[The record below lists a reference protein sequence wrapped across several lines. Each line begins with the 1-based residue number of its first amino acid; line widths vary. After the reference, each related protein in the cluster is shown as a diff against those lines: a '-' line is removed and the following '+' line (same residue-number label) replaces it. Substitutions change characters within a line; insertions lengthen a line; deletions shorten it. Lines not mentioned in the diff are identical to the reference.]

1 MEFKHREDEV
11 IKEIEQIKSGI
22 PCLLSHGSYQA
33 TSTGQLIEGCRICT
47 EMKSMS
53 FVLGYRCNVKCEF
66 CFVYSY
72 ISSEYEE
79 DEKYNRR
86 ACFKDFCRN
95 KDSIDGIGF
104 TGGETLLY
112 LPEIEK
118 YTSKIREEKPDIYLW
133 VYTNGIEANKEN
145 LKILKDLGI
154 NEIRFNLAASDYNPK
169 IIEKLGIAREL
180 FEYIAVEVP
189 AYPKQKNKL
198 IKSLDKFEYYGIDQ
212 LNMQEL
218 LVNNNNINRLEGDIY
233 QAGIMFTQKY
243 FLYGSRKLTY
253 DVIKFC
259 INKGYSFTVND
270 CSARRFG
277 RIEAG

>member
-1 MEFKHREDEV
+1 MEFKHKEDEV
-11 IKEIEQIKSGI
+11 IREIEQIKSGI

-33 TSTGQLIEGCRICT
+33 TSTGPLVEGCRICT
-47 EMKSMS
+47 EMKSMT
-53 FVLGYRCNVKCEF
+53 FVMGYRCNVRCEF

-72 ISSEYEE
+72 ISSKYEE
-79 DEKYNRR
+79 DEKYNRL
-86 ACFKDFCRN
+86 ACFKDFCRK
-95 KDSIDGIGF
+95 KDSIDGIGL

-118 YTSKIREEKPDIYLW
+118 YISKIREEKPDIYFW

-154 NEIRFNLAASDYNPK
+154 KEIRFNLAASDYNPE
-169 IIEKLGIAREL
+169 IIEKLSIARDL
-180 FEYIAVEVP
+180 FKYVIVEVP
-189 AYPKQKNKL
+189 AYPRQKNKL
-198 IKSLDKFEYYGIDQ
+198 MESLDKLEYHGIDQ

-218 LVNNNNINRLEGDIY
+218 LVNNNNVNRLEGEIY
-233 QAGIMFTQKY
+233 QTGIMFAKKY

-259 INKGYSFTVND
+259 VNKGYSFTVND
-270 CSARRFG
+270 CSARIFG
-277 RIEAG
+277 RIE